1 MNASRQVIRAAGRR
15 LKKLF
20 RRSGIE
26 AGGGGRRWQGVAQ
39 LHNPTR
45 AMDAARA
52 SARARAAAIVLN
64 TPQGARIV
72 EQWVS
77 ALAGTGWQ
85 ARSRHPDREL
95 ARSLNAD
102 FEEMVN
108 PVLPVSVRSIV
119 ISGESFNH
127 LDLLAGEGVHLRPV
141 PLAAEQVDATLSR
154 PLTNGGRIEQG
165 VELDAEGEV
174 VAYHV
179 LAEPPG
185 TGFSRWETRR
195 VPASDMLHVFDPLFP
210 GQLRGLSWLAPVLP
224 RLNDRDQ
231 LSDALQVQAKVAA
244 MLTGFIRDPSGG
256 SAGFGS
262 GSSDAI
268 DVSLEP
274 GAMRIIPPDADVS
287 FTNPPQGLS
296 QAVEFLATIDREIA
310 SGVGLTYEML
320 TGDLAQANYSSARVG
335 LLDFRR
341 RAEALQRRLIEGQF
355 LRPLWRRWIE
365 VRQLAGDLPADDDD
379 LFAVRFI
386 GPGFAWIDPEKE
398 VSAEIAAIEAGL
410 KSREEVVAARGR
422 DIDELDEELARD
434 RRRQPQEAAR

>member
-1 MNASRQVIRAAGRR
+1 MSASRQVIRAAGRR
-15 LKKLF
+15 LAQMF
-20 RRSGIE
+20 RRSGVE

-52 SARARAAAIVLN
+52 SARARAAATVLN

-85 ARSRHPDREL
+85 ARSRHPDRDLARALNSEFEEMANTVLPVL
-95 ARSLNAD
+95 ARS
-102 FEEMVN
+102 V
-108 PVLPVSVRSIV
+108 VV
-119 ISGESFNH
+119 SGECFAH
-127 LDLLAGEGVHLRPV
+127 LDLRPGEGVRLRPV
-141 PLAAEQVDATLSR
+141 PMPAEQVDATLSR
-154 PLTNGGRIEQG
+154 PLDNGGRIEQG
-165 VELDAEGEV
+165 IELDAEGEV

-179 LAEPPG
+179 LAERPG
-185 TGFSRWETRR
+185 SGFSPYETRR
-195 VPASDMLHVFDPLFP
+195 VPASDMLHIFDQLFP
-210 GQLRGLSWLAPVLP
+210 GQVRGLSWLAPVLL
-224 RLNDRDQ
+224 RLNDREQ
-231 LSDALQVQAKVAA
+231 LSDALLMQAKVAA
-244 MLTGFIRDPSGG
+244 MMTGFIRDPSGG
-256 SAGFGS
+256 SAGFGA
-262 GSSDAI
+262 GTSDAI

-274 GAMRIIPPDADVS
+274 GAMRVIPPDADVF
-287 FTNPPQGLS
+287 FTNPPQGLRQS
-296 QAVEFLATIDREIA
+296 VDYLAAIDREIA

-398 VSAEIAAIEAGL
+398 VNAEIAAIAAGL

-422 DIDELDEELARD
+422 DIDELDEEIARD
-434 RRRQPQEAAR
+434 RQRTGSEVSA